1 MTRPKEG
8 VSVGPIPVSPQDIW
22 SPPHPTPAPL
32 VLSFLPCLSRVLPIY
47 ITGVSFARL
56 SPRFIGQV
64 QDWASLQLDLN
75 LPEWLAASAV
85 LRLVFLRT

>member
-1 MTRPKEG
+1 MLAPSQFLPRIFG
-8 VSVGPIPVSPQDIW
+8 
-22 SPPHPTPAPL
+22 PHPTPPL
-32 VLSFLPCLSRVLPIY
+32 LPLCCPSILPCLSRVLPIY
-47 ITGVSFARL
+47 ITGVFLLLSL

-75 LPEWLAASAV
+75 LPEWLAASAG